1 MVSIPDELLER
12 LDERAREQGTT
23 RSGLIQRLAA
33 REVEDELAERVRRVR
48 ELLATATPRDGRSA
62 EYIREDRDRDGRA

>member
-33 REVEDELAERVRRVR
+33 REVEHELAERVRRVR
-48 ELLATATPRDGRSA
+48 ELLANPVDHGGKSA
-62 EYIREDRDRDGRA
+62 QYIREDRDRDGR